1 MCHRAVGDF
10 EDFGSTATNT
20 FKVMTAAAPDA
31 TFIDWASNQLSILLG
46 LDDETLRSDFIPY
59 LLTFKTPIE
68 LRGHLVDILGTAGQA
83 GNFIQTFIDGRFA
96 KNQRSKKPVS
106 APIASPAREVVKS
119 DPQHNI
125 ANAFGNP
132 AQVYIKK
139 QTEDDYFVG
148 KKSTSKNSS
157 PVHSA
162 TPSRTASPAPNAPS
176 QPSINQSANPSSS
189 YLVSEKLG
197 KKKAQVADVSET
209 HLETTLRKLDL
220 TSAEDVKTREKR
232 HCECQATRHPLLTIA
247 PNCLNCGKIIC
258 EFEGPGPCT
267 FCGSPVISRE
277 QQLRLLGELKAQ
289 RSVEKQRRNEAA
301 QRKGKSAS
309 SGRSTPYAA
318 KIGGSSG
325 IQYHAANPVLGQ
337 EQQRNAEAHAAR
349 LLDFDRT
356 SAKRTTVIDQA
367 TAFDLPSDGG
377 DKWLSPQD
385 RADQMK
391 RQQNN
396 LAKLTQQKSEKR
408 RVMTLNLDSKTVSM
422 QEVGLESDE
431 DSGPVRQPKDS
442 GIVKS
447 LVPTGDKNRESAP
460 VGTYSQN
467 PHLRKLARPIYV
479 KTEQP
484 STSEQTTKLK
494 TKAPRLQKS
503 RLQYDDGVGVGL
515 ALAGV

>member
-1 MCHRAVGDF
+1 MEATD
-10 EDFGSTATNT
+10 TA
-20 FKVMTAAAPDA
+20 
-31 TFIDWASNQLSILLG
+31 FIDWASNQLSILLG

-59 LLTFKTPIE
+59 LLSFKTPTE

-83 GNFIQTFIDGRFA
+83 GTFIQTFIEKRFA
-96 KNQRSKKPVS
+96 KNQSNKKS
-106 APIASPAREVVKS
+106 APVASAPAPTAKEIANPDA
-119 DPQHNI
+119 QHDL
-125 ANAFGNP
+125 ANAFPNP
-132 AQVYIKK
+132 AQVYVKK

-148 KKSTSKNSS
+148 KKSTSKDAPPIN
-157 PVHSA
+157 SA
-162 TPSRTASPAPNAPS
+162 TPSRTSSPAPNASSPNHS
-176 QPSINQSANPSSS
+176 TKQSSSS

-197 KKKAQVADVSET
+197 KKKSQYADVAET
-209 HLETTLRKLDL
+209 PLETTLKKLDL
-220 TSAEDVKTREKR
+220 TSTEDQKARNKR
-232 HCECQATRHPLLTIA
+232 HCECQATRHPLLKIA

-289 RSVEKQRRNEAA
+289 RSLEKQRRNEAA
-301 QRKGKSAS
+301 QRKGKAAS
-309 SGRSTPYAA
+309 TGKSTPYAA
-318 KIGGSSG
+318 KIGGSAG
-325 IQYHAANPVLGQ
+325 VNYNTTNPALGQ

-396 LAKLTQQKSEKR
+396 LARLTQQKSEKR

-422 QEVGLESDE
+422 QEVGLDDDE
-431 DSGPVRQPKDS
+431 DNGPVRQTKDS
-442 GIVKS
+442 GFVKS
-447 LVPTGDKNRESAP
+447 LVPTGDKNKESAP

-484 STSEQTTKLK
+484 SATPQVTTPKP
-494 TKAPRLQKS
+494 KAPRLQKS
-503 RLQYDDGVGVGL
+503 RLQYDDEVGVGL
-515 ALAGV
+515 ALAGA